1 MHGWSFM
8 YQVEVS
14 LERVGKLKDL
24 LAEKIPES
32 EEETEIQ
39 EVAIALKF

>member
-1 MHGWSFM
+1 
-8 YQVEVS
+8 
-14 LERVGKLKDL
+14 L

-39 EVAIALKF
+39 ELAIALKFLDFKEDLVG